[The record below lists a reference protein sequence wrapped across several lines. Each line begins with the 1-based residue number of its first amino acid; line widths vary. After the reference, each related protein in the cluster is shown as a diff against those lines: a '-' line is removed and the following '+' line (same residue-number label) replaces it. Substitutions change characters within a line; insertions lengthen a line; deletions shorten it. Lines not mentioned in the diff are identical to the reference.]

1 MRLMILE
8 NRRLRK
14 TLQPGPGIISIGSS
28 PTCGVHLPDS
38 RIGAHQ
44 ASLSQD
50 NDGIWWLEVLDTSVP
65 TCLNRAVQKTK
76 AKVRHAD
83 EIELGAYAIRLLIE
97 TDAER
102 EEAQR
107 QR

>member
-14 TLQPGPGIISIGSS
+14 TLQPGPGAISIGSS
-28 PTCGVHLPDS
+28 PDCGVHLPDN
-38 RIGAHQ
+38 RIGSHQ

-50 NDGIWWLEVLDTSVP
+50 NEGIWWLEVLDTSVP
-65 TCLNRAVQKTK
+65 TCLNRSVQKTK

-83 EIELGAYAIRLLIE
+83 EIELGSFSIRLLIE
-97 TDAER
+97 TDVDR
-102 EEAQR
+102 ENAQ
-107 QR
+107 